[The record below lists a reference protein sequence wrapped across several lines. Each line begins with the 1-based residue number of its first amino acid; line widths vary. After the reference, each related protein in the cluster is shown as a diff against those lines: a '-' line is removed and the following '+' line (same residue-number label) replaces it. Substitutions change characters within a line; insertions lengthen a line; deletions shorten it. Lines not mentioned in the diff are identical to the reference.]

1 MTSGVP
7 AEKPTSAFNSTTSL
21 APLQTSSAM
30 GPGQKL
36 QQQPQ
41 HVRRSTTTKALL
53 ISSDNF
59 TAVTKST
66 ANFSMTT
73 RGITL
78 NQLTAK
84 TPIIKLTK
92 IEDFEQKSI
101 TEESKLTASASTK
114 KETAAGASVAET
126 YKQRL
131 AQWRRTMSKGMI
143 FADQL
148 EIRNPQMVTELA

>member
-1 MTSGVP
+1 M
-7 AEKPTSAFNSTTSL
+7 
-21 APLQTSSAM
+21 
-30 GPGQKL
+30 
-36 QQQPQ
+36 
-41 HVRRSTTTKALL
+41 
-53 ISSDNF
+53 
-59 TAVTKST
+59 
-66 ANFSMTT
+66 
-73 RGITL
+73 